1 MKEWD
6 GTMMGREA
14 HTCDSWSFGI
24 VIGHGLGRTN
34 GGSAPGRCSSHCTY
48 KLPDLYVTWAFIN
61 IWICLSRFSVKFN
74 VTVDLFLHYK
84 RHPTTQIHF
93 NVIKIVVLSPLFLP
107 YPQFHA
113 LEVET
118 PFHLLFPS
126 MRWEDVERTICS
138 DKFLEP
144 S

>member
-84 RHPTTQIHF
+84 RHPTTQIHLRF
-93 NVIKIVVLSPLFLP
+93 SHVPNFMLLKLKLPSTSSSHECIGNTSNELYVRAKFFWTVVTKLIDYS
-107 YPQFHA
+107 
-113 LEVET
+113 
-118 PFHLLFPS
+118 
-126 MRWEDVERTICS
+126 
-138 DKFLEP
+138 
-144 S
+144 